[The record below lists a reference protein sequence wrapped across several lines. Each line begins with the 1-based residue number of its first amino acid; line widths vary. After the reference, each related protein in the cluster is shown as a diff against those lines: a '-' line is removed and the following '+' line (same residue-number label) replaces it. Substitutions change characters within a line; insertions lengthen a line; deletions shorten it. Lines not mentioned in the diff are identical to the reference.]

1 MKDKI
6 QQEKEYAAKRFSIP
20 IEDVLFYNSGICYD
34 RVGVLTKESA
44 DKVTE
49 AVENQTVNGGMLDG
63 MPLGGQ
69 RKMPRE
75 EGGEYF
81 DVIC

>member
-1 MKDKI
+1 MEDKI
-6 QQEKEYAAKRFSIP
+6 QQEKEYAAKRFNIP

-44 DKVTE
+44 DKVTK
-49 AVENQTVNGGMLDG
+49 AVEGDSVNGGMLDG

-69 RKMPRE
+69 RKTPRKA
-75 EGGEYF
+75 GGEYF